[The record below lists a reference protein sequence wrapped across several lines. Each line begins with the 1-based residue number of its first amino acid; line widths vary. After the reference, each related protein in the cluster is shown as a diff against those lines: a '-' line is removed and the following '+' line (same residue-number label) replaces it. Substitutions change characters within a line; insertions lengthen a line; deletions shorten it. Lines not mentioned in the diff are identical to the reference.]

1 MTRSERA
8 IYTPQGMNA
17 RRLEAFIIEKMPPD
31 IWLSVNQICR
41 LVRKPEDRTRPRLN
55 RLVRDGK
62 IERKREQGVHGPAY
76 IFRRSS

>member
-41 LVRKPEDRTRPRLN
+41 LVRKPASN
-55 RLVRDGK
+55 
-62 IERKREQGVHGPAY
+62 
-76 IFRRSS
+76 